1 MSVATAPLTPLQ
13 TVLGCLFDV
22 FALSDELLDERAQ
35 SAFWEINRCR
45 TDRELLL
52 RLEPA
57 DFLEA
62 GGRA

>member
-13 TVLGCLFDV
+13 IVLGRLFDV
-22 FALSDELLDERAQ
+22 FALSEELLDERAQ

-45 TDRELLL
+45 TDRELLN

-57 DFLEA
+57 DLLS
-62 GGRA
+62 GGES